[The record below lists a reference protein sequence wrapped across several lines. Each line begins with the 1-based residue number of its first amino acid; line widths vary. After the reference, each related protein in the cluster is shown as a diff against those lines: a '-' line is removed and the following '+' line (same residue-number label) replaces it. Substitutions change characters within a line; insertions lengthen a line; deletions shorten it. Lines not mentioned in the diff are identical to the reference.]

1 MDKKWY
7 KITFN
12 AELTEDDVR
21 AMKKC
26 FYDIMN
32 EAMDIYDLADL
43 ELKQNDDDYEITFWA
58 KLTTDDVKAMNSC
71 FFSAMWEEMWIEC
84 YNLEIEKE

>member
-21 AMKKC
+21 AMNKC

-43 ELKQNDDDYEITFWA
+43 ELKQNDDDYKITFWA

-71 FFSAMWEEMWIEC
+71 FASGDSKTSSVSSRRISS
-84 YNLEIEKE
+84 N